1 MMRDMYALVEV
12 TTSGEDESKSI
23 GRRVV
28 EERLAACA
36 NIIPCVTSFYWWK
49 GVLEE
54 DTESI
59 LILKTSAEKVEK
71 LIARVRELHSY
82 ENPAIIAL
90 PIKTGSKSYL
100 KWISDE
106 TEK

>member
-1 MMRDMYALVEV
+1 MRDMYALVEV
-12 TTSGEDESKSI
+12 TTSEEDESKKI
-23 GRRVV
+23 GKTVV
-28 EERLAACA
+28 SERLAACA
-36 NIIPCVTSFYWWK
+36 NIVPSVTSFYWWK

-59 LILKTSAEKVEK
+59 LLLKTTEEKVEK
-71 LIARVRELHSY
+71 LISRIRELHSY

-100 KWISDE
+100 DWISEE
-106 TEK
+106 TLG

>member
-1 MMRDMYALVEV
+1 MYALVEV
-12 TTSGEDESKSI
+12 TTSGEDESKRI
-23 GRRVV
+23 GRFVV

-36 NIIPCVTSFYWWK
+36 NIIPCVTSFYWWN

-71 LIARVRELHSY
+71 LIIRVRELHSY

-90 PIKTGSKSYL
+90 PVEKGSESYL

-106 TEK
+106 TVK